1 MNQRG
6 LGRAFFMSAIE
17 QIIYSCSIIPDCA

>member
-17 QIIYSCSIIPDCA
+17 QIIYFCSVIPGCA